1 MPLFHIHGL
10 VGAVLSSLLSGGSVA
25 CAPGFDAER
34 LFPWMEELRPTWYTA
49 VPTIHQ
55 AALSRAKSHAQI
67 FPTRPFRFI
76 RSSAAALNPRM
87 MREMEDM
94 FHAPVIEAY
103 GMTEAAHQIASNPL
117 PPQERKAGSVG
128 LPTGTEIAVTDAL
141 GNRVTTG
148 QLGEIVIRGA
158 SVISSYRNDAET
170 NESSFKDGWFK
181 TGDQGYL
188 DLDGYLFITGRL
200 KEVVNRGG
208 EKISLRE
215 IDEALVKHPEVSQ
228 AAAFAMPH
236 PSLGEDIAAAVVPRD
251 KMALTVPMLRD
262 YLATRLANFKLP
274 SQIWIVDEIPKNA
287 TGKIQRAELA
297 EKFSHA
303 RNAELALP
311 KSALETLVAGI
322 YTDVL
327 GIQNISA
334 NDNFFALGGDS
345 LRATQVLSRVRAV
358 LQVNLPIATL
368 FRKPTVAELA
378 DEILQV
384 RNTPDPTAIEQALK
398 DLENLPEKDIQTEL
412 GATASR
418 DPSSK

>member
-1 MPLFHIHGL
+1 
-10 VGAVLSSLLSGGSVA
+10 
-25 CAPGFDAER
+25 
-34 LFPWMEELRPTWYTA
+34 
-49 VPTIHQ
+49 
-55 AALSRAKSHAQI
+55 
-67 FPTRPFRFI
+67 
-76 RSSAAALNPRM
+76 
-87 MREMEDM
+87 
-94 FHAPVIEAY
+94 
-103 GMTEAAHQIASNPL
+103 
-117 PPQERKAGSVG
+117 